1 MDEIENIFQQADF
14 SSENIG
20 LETRIWNRLMEHYKE
35 TIDMPIDKTK
45 ITKEM
50 LEKASKCNNA
60 EELMALAKA
69 GGFKIT
75 KTEAEAYLA
84 ELENMELD
92 EATLEKVTGGG
103 KPGSC
108 QVRMYSSNK

>member
-1 MDEIENIFQQADF
+1 
-14 SSENIG
+14 
-20 LETRIWNRLMEHYKE
+20 
-35 TIDMPIDKTK
+35 MPIDKTK

-75 KTEAEAYLA
+75 KTEAEAYLD
-84 ELENMELD
+84 ELENVELD
-92 EATLEKVTGGG
+92 EATLNKVAGG
-103 KPGSC
+103 KCNGQTNSCGSWYLNPK
-108 QVRMYSSNK
+108 R

>member
-1 MDEIENIFQQADF
+1 
-14 SSENIG
+14 
-20 LETRIWNRLMEHYKE
+20 
-35 TIDMPIDKTK
+35 MPIDKTK

-92 EATLEKVTGGG
+92 EATLEKVAGGG
-103 KPGSC
+103 RDGVPYHPPVIPIEITESVD
-108 QVRMYSSNK
+108 VRAI